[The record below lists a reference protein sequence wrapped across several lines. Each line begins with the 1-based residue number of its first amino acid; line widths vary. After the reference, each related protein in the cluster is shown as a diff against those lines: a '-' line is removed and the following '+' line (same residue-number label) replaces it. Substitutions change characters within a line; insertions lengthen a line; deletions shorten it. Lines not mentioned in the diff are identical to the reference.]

1 MHHVWIRVR
10 GITLVE
16 ALAGI
21 VVTGLL
27 VALAFPSLASFVQ
40 NARIRQHAE
49 SVQAGLDLAR
59 AEAQRRRQP
68 VEFVLVFGQAQHGA
82 TASWSAIGESWI
94 VRTTGAKP
102 EVIDMR
108 GAPNGGFLAGST
120 DVRVEAEH
128 HRAARGALGSSIV
141 FGADG
146 ALVGRTPV
154 RLDVTPLSGVCI
166 GVRCLRL
173 VVDVGGVARA
183 CEPGVH
189 SAADP
194 RRCPEPV

>member
-21 VVTGLL
+21 VVLGLL
-27 VALAFPSLASFVQ
+27 VALAFPSLAAFVQ
-40 NARIRQHAE
+40 NARIRQHAT

-68 VEFVLVFGQAQHGA
+68 VEFVLVFGQPQHA
-82 TASWSAIGESWI
+82 ASAPWSAIGESWI
-94 VRTTGAKP
+94 VRTTGTKP

-108 GAPNGGFLAGST
+108 TAPNGGFLAGST
-120 DVRVEAEH
+120 DVRVEAER
-128 HRAARGALGSSIV
+128 HRATRGALGSSLV
-141 FGADG
+141 FAPDG
-146 ALVGRTPV
+146 SLVGGTPV

-166 GVRCLRL
+166 GVRCLR
-173 VVDVGGVARA
+173 VVVEAGGVARA

-189 SAADP
+189 SAGDP
-194 RRCPEPV
+194 RRCPDPV